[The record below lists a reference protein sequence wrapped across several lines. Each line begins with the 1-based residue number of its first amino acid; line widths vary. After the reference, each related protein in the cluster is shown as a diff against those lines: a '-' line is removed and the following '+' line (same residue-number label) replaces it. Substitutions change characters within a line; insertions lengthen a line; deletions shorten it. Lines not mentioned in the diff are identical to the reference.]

1 MESIGSVSSWKGE
14 KLTSSAQWH
23 SWYMA
28 MRRLG
33 QSLRVW
39 DMCNPELGR
48 STVVQPRE
56 LPTMPAQPALDIPE
70 EITPA
75 GLKSLKEV
83 FKENQSIWRDEMDI
97 YRLRLAE
104 FERQEKGLRTI
115 DLAISASVEPQMN
128 RVLDR
133 MDTAYERMRYLAS
146 RFSRTN
152 AYGVEV
158 FLRWR
163 DEATKG
169 PEKGEDVLKWLNN
182 WESCCS

>member
-1 MESIGSVSSWKGE
+1 
-14 KLTSSAQWH
+14 
-23 SWYMA
+23 
-28 MRRLG
+28 
-33 QSLRVW
+33 
-39 DMCNPELGR
+39 MCNPELGR

-75 GLKSLKEV
+75 GLRSLKEV